1 MSKLH
6 NLDPKRRRFVEEYAV
21 DWNATQAAIRAGYSP
36 KTAQQQGSR
45 LLLNVVVQE
54 ALAEVMQTDAERCN
68 VTVNQVIDETA
79 KLAFVNMMDYLRISP
94 EGDPYVD
101 LSALTRAQAAG
112 LLHFECHDYK
122 DGRGEDA
129 RDVRKVR
136 IKLNPGKLT
145 ALVKLGE
152 RLGVWKPEGGEG
164 QGLEKEYAQIV
175 ADEKLRVQ
183 NMEEIAGR
191 YLPKPKP
198 EKAKKAE

>member
-6 NLDPKRRRFVEEYAV
+6 NLDPKRRRFVEEYRL

-36 KTAQQQGSR
+36 KTAQQQSSR

-68 VTVNQVIDETA
+68 VTVDQIIDETA

-94 EGDPYVD
+94 DGDPYVD
-101 LSALTRAQAAG
+101 LSALTRPQAAG

-129 RDVRKVR
+129 RDIRKIAIR
-136 IKLNPGKLT
+136 INPAKFP

-152 RLGVWKPEGGEG
+152 RLGAWKPEGGVG
-164 QGLEKEYAQIV
+164 QDLEIEYAQII
-175 ADEKLRVQ
+175 ADEKLRVE
-183 NMEEIAGR
+183 NMEEIAAR
-191 YLPKPKP
+191 YLPRPK
-198 EKAKKAE
+198 KKQAE

>member
-6 NLDPKRRRFVEEYAV
+6 NLDPKRRRFVEEYRL

-36 KTAQQQGSR
+36 KTAQQQSSR

-68 VTVNQVIDETA
+68 VTVDQIIDETA
-79 KLAFVNMMDYLRISP
+79 KLAFVNMMDYLRIGTD
-94 EGDPYVD
+94 GDPFVD

-112 LLHFECHDYK
+112 LISFEVHDYK

-129 RDVRKVR
+129 RDIRAVKIRMADKVR
-136 IKLNPGKLT
+136 PLIELI
-145 ALVKLGE
+145 
-152 RLGVWKPEGGEG
+152 RLLKPAADSGAGADG
-164 QGLEKEYAQIV
+164 IDVAQLI

-183 NMEEIAGR
+183 NMEEIAER